1 MKKITLLFLGT
12 VLSLTSMSQQ
22 LPTGN
27 SGTTTEW
34 RRGGNNFGGS
44 TPTGANIF
52 GTMWNSPIYTYTNG
66 IGRTKL
72 NGNINYTVAGLNGN
86 RNGFMLLTNNP
97 NAASWGIGLQPYN
110 NPNFGAFSLFHL
122 VGDDSPNIQE
132 GGYRNWM
139 RNGILLSNNF
149 DAGFIGIRKM
159 PNSVSPG
166 ADDVSDFVINWS
178 DNAGTNPSL
187 RGPDNLIF
195 NFTIGDGN
203 GTDDLVGNNLNG
215 REIMRM
221 NTNGNIGIGPRF
233 NNDYQPKSTLHQHQ
247 ENFASSWFQI
257 TNQTMTAPGTQNGPT
272 LINANDGFRIGI
284 NGNANINMNGNA
296 LVYNQETRHLLF
308 STNANTNVL
317 NFNNGTTLERMRITS
332 ISAPTNLATGGYGVY
347 NPGGLTTNLTRVA
360 ISHNPNNPVTR
371 PLSLL
376 HLGYNTGLTGSTP
389 TSTDGWRNWMDIG
402 TFTSNGTDNMYVGL
416 KNEGNDRFD
425 AIINWGDNGGN
436 NPLTGPDN
444 LRFIFTETTTS
455 TIPGNPPATSSN
467 GLEVA
472 RFDPQL
478 ATTLT
483 APNYGMMGIGD
494 WTTAFNIANPINAKL
509 DIDGD
514 LRIRQVT
521 QNNNL
526 TQILAIDPT
535 DHNRVH
541 WVDANLF
548 TGTDLG
554 NYCSNPQN
562 PLTGNYEIPLDN
574 NNFLFSDLFGTGQI
588 LMGDVDC
595 SNTTDARVYI
605 RNNSTT
611 SSLPFGLKVES
622 NGSGSTGGYFHG
634 EQHGIYAQ
642 STITGYAGWFEGD
655 VYVNGGTNSGTGYL
669 IASDQQ
675 FKTSIDTIA
684 NATSIIQQLS
694 PKTFFFDT
702 VSTPQ
707 IKFGSERQYGFI
719 AQEVELILPELVSE
733 HTFPAQYDSLGNQT
747 HAAVN
752 YKGLNYNA
760 FIAIL
765 MKGMQDQQAALD
777 DKDSIISN
785 LNDRLTTL
793 ENCLSGILPL
803 LCQLSNASVQENDET
818 TQKQLINELKV
829 ILEDNQ
835 NIVLEQNAPNPF
847 AEQTVINYFIPE
859 AVQQAQI
866 VFYNLSGKMIQ
877 TVNIT
882 EKGNGKLTVYGND
895 LSSGTY
901 TYSLIA
907 DGKLIATKKMVKK

>member
-1 MKKITLLFLGT
+1 MKNLKILYLNIFLFVLLNNINAQNWTTSGNVIGATDYFGT
-12 VLSLTSMSQQ
+12 
-22 LPTGN
+22 N
-27 SGTTTEW
+27 
-34 RRGGNNFGGS
+34 NNF
-44 TPTGANIF
+44 ALK
-52 GTMWNSPIYTYTNG
+52 TYTNS

-149 DAGFIGIRKM
+149 DAGFIGVRKM

-233 NNDYQPKSTLHQHQ
+233 NNDHQPKSTLHQHQ

-257 TNQTMTAPGTQNGPT
+257 TNQTMTAPGTQNAPT
-272 LINANDGFRIGI
+272 PINPNNGFRIGI
-284 NGNANINMNGNA
+284 NGNQNQQMNGNA
-296 LVYNQETRHLLF
+296 LIYNQETRHLLF
-308 STNANTNVL
+308 STNANTNAL

-332 ISAPTNLATGGYGVY
+332 ISAPTNLATGAYGVY
-347 NPGGLTTNLTRVA
+347 NPGGLATNLTRVA
-360 ISHNPNNPVTR
+360 ISHNPNSPVTR

-455 TIPGNPPATSSN
+455 TIPGNPPATSNN

-472 RFDPQL
+472 RFAPQL

-535 DHNRVH
+535 DQNRVH

-574 NNFLFSDLFGTGQI
+574 NNFLFSDLAGTGQV
-588 LMGDVDC
+588 LMGDVFC
-595 SNTTDARVYI
+595 GVIPDARMYV
-605 RNNSTT
+605 RNNSN
-611 SSLPFGLKVES
+611 SSGLQKGILVES
-622 NGSGSTGGYFHG
+622 IDPNGIGGDFYGDLYGIRATGAS
-634 EQHGIYAQ
+634 YA
-642 STITGYAGWFEGD
+642 AWFDGD
-655 VYVNGGTNSGTGYL
+655 VYINGVGTGSSGIFYT
-669 IASDQQ
+669 SDQQ
-675 FKTSIDTIA
+675 FKTNIDTIA
-684 NATSIIQQLS
+684 NATNIIQQLS

-747 HAAVN
+747 SAAIN

-765 MKGMQDQQAALD
+765 MKGMQDQQAALN

-877 TVNIT
+877 TINII